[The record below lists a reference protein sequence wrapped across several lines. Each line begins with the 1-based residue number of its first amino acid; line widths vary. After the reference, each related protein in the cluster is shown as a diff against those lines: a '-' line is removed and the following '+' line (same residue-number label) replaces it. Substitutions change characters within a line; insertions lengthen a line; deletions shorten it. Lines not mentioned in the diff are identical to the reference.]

1 MSDERERV
9 DSEGVVVEDPAVS
22 LRAHERKWKR
32 WKAAAKGKGNRWQ
45 MLRDLLAIIS
55 MRPMGIN
62 LVQDTM
68 FLHRG
73 LKRQTV
79 RDMLDQLERTKSI
92 EQIKDTTGQM
102 PYWVWI
108 ATEGGVSFWLG
119 SRAAIPASIVK
130 VAHTMTAVPIFGG
143 IKK

>member
-1 MSDERERV
+1 MSET
-9 DSEGVVVEDPAVS
+9 GVRIDDPAVS
-22 LRAHERKWKR
+22 LRAHERKMKTWK
-32 WKAAAKGKGNRWQ
+32 KTGQGKGNRWL
-45 MLRDLLAIIS
+45 MLRDLLAILS

-92 EQIKDTTGQM
+92 EQIKDTTGTM
-102 PYWVWI
+102 PYWVWL
-108 ATEGGVSFWLG
+108 ATDGGVSFWLG
-119 SRAAIPASIVK
+119 SRSAIPAHIAR
-130 VAHTMTAVPIFGG
+130 VASTLTSVPISGG
-143 IKK
+143 IEK

>member
-1 MSDERERV
+1 MGSASVNVAEV
-9 DSEGVVVEDPAVS
+9 AQ
-22 LRAHERKWKR
+22 RKEER
-32 WKAAAKGKGNRWQ
+32 WKKAGKGKGNRWL

-55 MRPMGIN
+55 LRPMGIN

-92 EQIKDTTGQM
+92 EQIKDTTGSM
-102 PYWVWI
+102 HYWVWV
-108 ATEGGVSFWLG
+108 ATDGGVLFWIG
-119 SRAAIPASIVK
+119 SRKTIPASIVK
-130 VAHTMTAVPIFGG
+130 VAHTMTTAPVLGG
-143 IKK
+143 IEK